1 MKKSTIDKLQNI
13 LYATSAK
20 NINDATERDLYVA
33 ICMFLREEVGRRWAY
48 SNIKNQEI
56 TSKTVYYISIQ
67 FQTQKL
73 LTKGL
78 SYLGLYE
85 EIKEVLCGLGKSIAN
100 IENQETDLGLSED
113 GLERLAMDFIDSFA
127 TLGMDGHG
135 YGLRLEQNNNLW
147 EFKREEKSYRVRF
160 NGNTHWAGTET
171 RMKFKHVNYRQ
182 VNAIPYDVPVVGY
195 KNDRVNTLRLWGV
208 DSGDYISEYS
218 DLESQYF
225 YVSASIQDIFTQY
238 ANTGSP
244 IADIHKHR
252 AIHLNGTSAVL
263 AIPETM
269 RILIDWHDFTWDEA
283 WDITVKTFTYVNHK
297 LSLANQEYL
306 DAGLF
311 RNLLPRIWMIVEEI
325 NARFGFLSIVKNNQ
339 VDMQS
344 LGMAGSVYKEAKKG
358 ILHRKWL
365 LSVNS
370 SLTDY
375 LKELLGDQLETNQK
389 ILLELKKYS
398 KNNIVLNQ
406 LKEIKQI
413 HKNIITEY
421 VWRKQGIKINPYSI
435 FHLYIKGFKENE
447 DQFLQI
453 LHIIYLYDKLKENP
467 NVDMVPCTFIFT
479 GNENTGNSIQQ
490 EVMRHIQTTLNIIN
504 HDNSI
509 KEKLKIVFIPNFD
522 RGLDKLLVPGVDVTE
537 EIVSMQ
543 LTMNGAINIQDIQ
556 VDNEFTADAEVVSF
570 HSDEFRN
577 IYNLV
582 LGAKGPEFLLK
593 DFVSWRLRHEK
604 INNLYRDQNKWVQMS
619 LKNIGESGKFSV
631 DEVVKW
637 YADEVWD
644 INMTRKE

>member
-56 TSKTVYYISIQ
+56 TSKTVYYISMQ

-78 SYLGLYE
+78 RYLGLFE
-85 EIKEVLCGLGKSIAN
+85 EIKEVLSVLGKSIAN
-100 IENQETDLGLSED
+100 IENQEADLGLSED

-127 TLGMDGHG
+127 TLGMNGHG

-147 EFKREEKSYRVRF
+147 EFRREEKKYRVRF
-160 NGNTHWAGTET
+160 NGNTHWAGTDT

-195 KNDRVNTLRLWGV
+195 KNDRVNTLRLWGL
-208 DSGDYISEYS
+208 DTGDYHPENS

-238 ANTGSP
+238 SKTGSP

-263 AIPETM
+263 AIPEIM

-283 WDITVKTFTYVNHK
+283 WGITVKTFTYVNHK
-297 LSLANQEYL
+297 VSLANQEYW

-325 NARFGFLSIVKNNQ
+325 NARFGFLSIIKNNQ
-339 VDMQS
+339 VNMQS
-344 LGMAGSVYKEAKKG
+344 LGMAGAVYNEAKKG

-365 LSVNS
+365 LSVNPI
-370 SLTDY
+370 LTDY
-375 LKELLGDQLETNQK
+375 LKELLGDQLETKQK
-389 ILLELKKYS
+389 ILLELNKHS
-398 KNNIVLNQ
+398 KNQIVLNR

-413 HKNIITEY
+413 HKNIISEY

-447 DQFLQI
+447 DQFLHI
-453 LHIIYLYDKLKENP
+453 LHVIYLYDKLKENP
-467 NVDMVPCTFIFT
+467 NVDVVPSTFIFT
-479 GNENTGNSIQQ
+479 GNENTGNPIQQ
-490 EVMRHIQTTLNIIN
+490 EVMRKIQTTLNIIN

-537 EIVSMQ
+537 QIVSMQ

-637 YADEVWD
+637 YTDEVWD